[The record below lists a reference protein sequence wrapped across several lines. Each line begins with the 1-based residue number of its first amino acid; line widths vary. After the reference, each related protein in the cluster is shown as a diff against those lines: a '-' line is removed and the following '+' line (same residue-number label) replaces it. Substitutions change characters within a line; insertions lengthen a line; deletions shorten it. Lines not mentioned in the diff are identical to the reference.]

1 MNIINKMNVKTF
13 IFNPFQENTYVL
25 SDSNNKCI
33 IIDAGCL
40 YLEEKND
47 LYSYIKENNLLVERI
62 LNTHLHI
69 DHCFGNQ
76 FVSETFNKKIEAH
89 PDDEALLNGMNK
101 YAQTFGIEYTENHPT
116 ISYIFEGDT
125 ITVGEISLKA
135 IHVPGHSKGSLVFY
149 AEKEKYLFAGDV
161 LFSGSIGRTDLP
173 GGNFH
178 DLIDNIKQKLL
189 ILPDETVVFSGHGA
203 QTTIL
208 HEKQYNPFL

>member
-1 MNIINKMNVKTF
+1 M
-13 IFNPFQENTYVL
+13 
-25 SDSNNKCI
+25 
-33 IIDAGCL
+33 
-40 YLEEKND
+40 
-47 LYSYIKENNLLVERI
+47 
-62 LNTHLHI
+62 
-69 DHCFGNQ
+69 
-76 FVSETFNKKIEAH
+76 
-89 PDDEALLNGMNK
+89 
-101 YAQTFGIEYTENHPT
+101 
-116 ISYIFEGDT
+116 
-125 ITVGEISLKA
+125 
-135 IHVPGHSKGSLVFY
+135 PGHSKGSLVFY

>member
-1 MNIINKMNVKTF
+1 
-13 IFNPFQENTYVL
+13 
-25 SDSNNKCI
+25 
-33 IIDAGCL
+33 
-40 YLEEKND
+40 
-47 LYSYIKENNLLVERI
+47 
-62 LNTHLHI
+62 
-69 DHCFGNQ
+69 
-76 FVSETFNKKIEAH
+76 
-89 PDDEALLNGMNK
+89 MNK

>member
-1 MNIINKMNVKTF
+1 MKVKTF

-25 SDSNNKCI
+25 SDTNNKCI

-40 YLEEKND
+40 DMNEKND
-47 LYSYIKENNLLVERI
+47 LYNYIKGNELTVERI
-62 LNTHLHI
+62 INTHLHL

-76 FVSETFNKKIEAH
+76 FVAETFNKQIEAH
-89 PDDEALLNGMNK
+89 PDDEPLLSGMNN
-101 YAQTFGIEYTENHPT
+101 YSHTFGIDYTENHPK
-116 ISYIFEGDT
+116 ISYLYENDI
-125 ITVGEISLKA
+125 ITVGEIVLKA

-149 AEKEKYLFAGDV
+149 AEKEKFLFAGDV

-178 DLIDNIKQKLL
+178 DLIDNIKLKLL
-189 ILPDETVVFSGHGA
+189 VLPDETVVFSGHGA

-208 HEKQYNPFL
+208 HEKQHNPFL